1 MSRARSGLAEPGQG
15 LAGRTSPH
23 PVYDGKRPAVP
34 RVPIGTL
41 SSEAPS
47 SRASSSPTSA
57 TSLVVSVYTLVF
69 FGLLPASLWT
79 FGSRLDGL
87 LALPGAAGIWK
98 VVGALLLVIGLPW
111 LVRSML
117 ALSLRGSGWPI
128 SHLPPRY
135 LVTSGPY
142 RRIRHPVYAAY
153 TAAFAGAGLASG
165 SLGRGIGASGLL
177 AAGWIIYAT
186 AFEEPRLRARYG
198 TSYARY
204 QTATSLLPLP
214 FAHALR
220 KGLLAIWRR
229 SRSPLETLANRT
241 VLFRLGPTVWVTYGG
256 VFAVAGAV
264 TASGV
269 IGLLGSAGIPRD
281 RISLYAIGLA
291 SSMVVGG
298 RLIWL
303 AYQARQCRADLAG
316 SMRTV
321 GFVSWGALLG
331 MLGFAMAWAASGGV
345 GALWLLD
352 RTVIPVMA
360 SVALGR
366 IGCFTYGCCYGQP
379 SPHGI
384 CWSDPDSK
392 VIRERGPDAA
402 VPRIPTQ
409 LLSSLH
415 ALFSL
420 CALVAVTYRPV
431 PDGAVTG
438 LALLFYGLG
447 RLGIDHLRAELRYGP
462 LEWTAGQIGGAL
474 TVLTALGILSL
485 VRGGSGWLRP
495 ATTADLGLALT
506 MWPTVLAVAAIL
518 FVSGGFHWKRV
529 GRW

>member
-1 MSRARSGLAEPGQG
+1 MS
-15 LAGRTSPH
+15 H

-34 RVPIGTL
+34 RSPTHAPSSHAL
-41 SSEAPS
+41 SSPALSPDAPS
-47 SRASSSPTSA
+47 SRAAS
-57 TSLVVSVYTLVF
+57 TSLIVSIYAIVF
-69 FGLLPASLWT
+69 FGLLPASLWA
-79 FGSRLDGL
+79 FGARLDGL
-87 LALPGAAGIWK
+87 LALPGAGGMWNWLG
-98 VVGALLLVIGLPW
+98 VSLLVIGLPW

-135 LVTSGPY
+135 QVTSGPY
-142 RRIRHPVYAAY
+142 SRIRHPVYVAY
-153 TAAFAGAGLASG
+153 TAAFSGAGLASG
-165 SLGRGIGASGLL
+165 SLGRGIGASALL
-177 AAGWIIYAT
+177 TAGWIIYAT
-186 AFEEPRLRARYG
+186 AFEEPRLRDRYG
-198 TSYARY
+198 ASYARY
-204 QTATSLLPLP
+204 QAATPLLPLP
-214 FAHALR
+214 FAPALR
-220 KGLLAIWRR
+220 KGLLALWRR
-229 SRSPLETLANRT
+229 SRLPIETLANRT

-256 VFAVAGAV
+256 LFAVAGAV
-264 TASGV
+264 TTSGV
-269 IGLLGSAGIPRD
+269 IGLLGSGGIPRD
-281 RISLYAIGLA
+281 RISLYALGLA
-291 SSMVVGG
+291 ISMVVGG

-303 AYQARQCRADLAG
+303 VYQAKQCRADLAG

-352 RTVIPVMA
+352 RTMVPVMA

-366 IGCFTYGCCYGQP
+366 IGCFTNGCCYGRP

-384 CWSDPDSK
+384 CWSDRDSK
-392 VIRERGPDAA
+392 VIREGGSDAA

-409 LLSSLH
+409 LLSSIH

-420 CALVAVTYRPV
+420 GALIAVTYRPV

-447 RLGIDHLRAELRYGP
+447 RLGIDHLRAEQRYGR
-462 LEWTAGQIGGAL
+462 LGWTAGQIGG
-474 TVLTALGILSL
+474 VLTAVSALVILSL
-485 VRGGSGWLRP
+485 VGGAGGWPRP
-495 ATTADLGLALT
+495 ATAVDLRLVLA